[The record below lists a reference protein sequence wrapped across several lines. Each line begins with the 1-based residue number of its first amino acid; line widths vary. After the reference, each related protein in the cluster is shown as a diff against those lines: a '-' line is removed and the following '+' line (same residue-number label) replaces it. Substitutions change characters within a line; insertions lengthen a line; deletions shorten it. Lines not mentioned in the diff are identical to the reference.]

1 MMSNDEHKTLTV
13 DRLFSDPPLLG
24 QAPSQLAFSPDGSVL
39 TFLAVADDD
48 RERLTLWRTD
58 VASGKQ
64 RLWLDPVAINSGGIE
79 TEEEKAAR
87 ERKRLFAHGITSYQ
101 WSPDGKH
108 ILLPID
114 GGGYLF
120 DTTSEQLKRF
130 TTEGTRQTDFQFSP
144 SGKQISFVRGG
155 NLYVYNRASDA
166 ERQITRDASDTV
178 SSGLAEFIAAEEM
191 HRFTG
196 HWWSSDE
203 HRIAFTRVDEA
214 PIPITHR
221 HDVGPDGIT
230 TIAQRYPF
238 TGGPNADVRLGV
250 FDLAAD
256 TASWADWAETS
267 DDYLARVDFSG
278 PALVVQVQSR
288 NQQRLTLKMLDGSRW
303 KTLASEQHNSWINL
317 HDSFTWLPDGER
329 FLWLSERSG
338 NQQLYVGDTNGNL
351 SVVPSN
357 LGRVGEVVWCDD
369 SHALTSGWEDDPTSN
384 HIWRV
389 ALDGGGSVCLSSAG
403 TDAKNWR
410 DSWSDATASQ
420 DGSAIAL
427 RQSNADTP
435 VQITLTDAQAQSA
448 RTLYKTD
455 LNDPAAYGPLLEHHQ
470 PSSFGTIASSSGHD
484 LHYRLTL
491 PKSASADAPC
501 PAIVY
506 VYGGPGVQRVSR
518 AFAPLTNQLFA
529 AQGFAVLELDNR
541 GSSNREKSFEDV
553 IFNHLGDAEVADQV
567 LGAEML
573 GAMAEVD
580 AARIGIFGHSYGG
593 FMTLM
598 CLAKAPDIFAAGV
611 SAAPVTDWT
620 LYDTHYTE
628 RYLGTP
634 EGNPDG
640 YATSAVFAHLDGLK
654 GPLLLMHGMAD
665 DNVLFTNATKLMA
678 ALQQRDIAF
687 ELMTYPGSKHGL
699 QEQWVS
705 IHRFK
710 LICDF
715 FDRHLSKRDRDNQA

>member
-1 MMSNDEHKTLTV
+1 MTSTQSAPTLTV
-13 DRLFSDPPLLG
+13 ERLFSEPPLLG
-24 QAPSQLAFSPDGSVL
+24 QAPSQLAFSPDGSIL
-39 TFLAVADDD
+39 TFLAVAEDD
-48 RERLTLWRTD
+48 RERLTLWRSD
-58 VASGKQ
+58 VESGEQ
-64 RLWLDPVAINSGGIE
+64 RLWLDPVAIANTGAE

-101 WSPDGKH
+101 WSPDGGH

-114 GGGYLF
+114 GAGYLF
-120 DTTSEQLKRF
+120 DTSSEQLRRF
-130 TTEGTRQTDFQFSP
+130 TPEGTRQTDFQFSP
-144 SGKQISFVRGG
+144 SGKQISFVRAG

-166 ERQITRDASDTV
+166 ERQITSDASDTV
-178 SSGLAEFIAAEEM
+178 SNGLAEFIAAEEM

-196 HWWSSDE
+196 HWWSADE

-230 TIAQRYPF
+230 TVAQRYPF
-238 TGGPNADVRLGV
+238 TGGPNAEVKLGV
-250 FDLAAD
+250 FDLAA
-256 TASWADWAETS
+256 AAVSWPDWAEAS

-278 PALVVQVQSR
+278 PALVIQVQSR
-288 NQQRLTLKMLDGSRW
+288 NQQRLTLKMLDGSSW
-303 KTLASEQHNSWINL
+303 KTLADEEQKTWINL
-317 HDSFTWLPDGER
+317 HDGFTWLPDNKR

-338 NQQLYVGDTNGNL
+338 NQQLYVGDTDGNL
-351 SVVPSN
+351 TPVPSN
-357 LGRVGEVVWCDD
+357 LGRVDEIVWCDD
-369 SHALTSGWEDDPTSN
+369 QHAITSGWQEDPTCN

-389 ALDGGGSVCLSSAG
+389 ALDGGGSECLSHGGDEA
-403 TDAKNWR
+403 WR
-410 DSWSDATASQ
+410 ASWNDATASR
-420 DGSAIAL
+420 DGSAVAL
-427 RQSNADTP
+427 RQSNAETP
-435 VQITLTDAQAQSA
+435 VQITLTDTQSQARQV
-448 RTLYKTD
+448 LYKTD
-455 LNDPAAYGPLLEHHQ
+455 LADPSGYGPLLASHRT
-470 PSSFGTIASSSGHD
+470 PSFGSLVSSTGHD

-491 PKSASADAPC
+491 PEGASAESPC
-501 PAIVY
+501 PAVIY

-529 AQGFAVLELDNR
+529 AHGFAVLELDNR

-553 IFNHLGDAEVADQV
+553 IFNHLGEAEVADQV

-573 GAMAEVD
+573 GAMGEVD
-580 AARIGIFGHSYGG
+580 ASRIGIFGHSYGG

-598 CLAKAPDIFAAGV
+598 CLAKAPDVFAAGV

-634 EGNPDG
+634 EGNPEG
-640 YATSAVFAHLDGLK
+640 YEKSAIFAHLDGLK

-678 ALQQRDIAF
+678 ALQERDIAF

-715 FDRHLSKRDRDNQA
+715 FTRHLGTPQ

>member
-1 MMSNDEHKTLTV
+1 MKASDTSNRLTV

-24 QAPSQLAFSPDGSVL
+24 QAPSQLAFSPDGSIL
-39 TFLAVADDD
+39 TFLAVAADD
-48 RERLTLWRTD
+48 RERLTLWRAD
-58 VASGKQ
+58 VRTGEQ
-64 RLWLDPVAINSGGIE
+64 QLWLDPVDINSGGIE

-101 WSPDGKH
+101 WSPDGTK
-108 ILLPID
+108 ILVPID

-120 DTTSEQLKRF
+120 DTTNGRLTLF
-130 TTEGTRQTDFQFSP
+130 TPPGTRQTDFQFSP
-144 SGKQISFVRGG
+144 SGRQISFVRGG
-155 NLYVYNRASDA
+155 NLYVYNRTNEA
-166 ERQITRDASDTV
+166 ERQVTSDASETV
-178 SSGLAEFIAAEEM
+178 SNGLAEFIAAEEM

-196 HWWSSDE
+196 HWWSADE
-203 HRIAFTRVDEA
+203 HRLAFTRVDEA
-214 PIPITHR
+214 PIPVTHR

-256 TASWADWAETS
+256 AVSWVDWAESS

-278 PALVVQVQSR
+278 PALTVQVQSR
-288 NQQRLTLKMLDGSRW
+288 NQQQLTLKMLDGSQW
-303 KTLASEQHNSWINL
+303 QTLASETHDTWINL
-317 HDSFTWLPDGER
+317 HDSFSWLPDGKR

-338 NQQLYVGDTNGNL
+338 NQQMYVGGLEGNL
-351 SVVPSN
+351 SLVPSN

-369 SHALTSGWEDDPTSN
+369 EHALASGWQDDPTSN
-384 HIWRV
+384 HIWHV
-389 ALDGGGSVCLSSAG
+389 ALDSGGSVCLSRGDDGDGS
-403 TDAKNWR
+403 WI
-410 DSWSDATASQ
+410 DSWNDATVSQ
-420 DGSAIAL
+420 DGRVIAL
-427 RQSNADTP
+427 RQSNASTP
-435 VQITLTDAQAQSA
+435 VQIALTNAEAQPA
-448 RTLYKTD
+448 RVLFKTD
-455 LNDPAAYGPLLEHHQ
+455 LSDPRAYGPLLPAHRG
-470 PSSFGTIASSSGHD
+470 SSFGTIASSSGHD

-491 PKSASADAPC
+491 PEHASAESPC

-506 VYGGPGVQRVSR
+506 VYGGPGVQRVTR

-567 LGAEML
+567 LGAEWL
-573 GAMAEVD
+573 GSLAEID
-580 AARIGIFGHSYGG
+580 ASRIGIFGHSYGG

-598 CLAKAPDIFAAGV
+598 CLAKAPDAFAAGI

-640 YATSAVFAHLDGLK
+640 YENSAVFAHLDGLK

-678 ALQQRDIAF
+678 ALQERDIAF

-699 QEQWVS
+699 QERWVAV
-705 IHRFK
+705 HRFK

-715 FDRHLSKRDRDNQA
+715 FRRHLGEQS

>member
-1 MMSNDEHKTLTV
+1 MTSENTHNKLTV
-13 DRLFSDPPLLG
+13 DRLFCEPPLLG
-24 QAPSQLAFSPDGSVL
+24 QAPSQLAFSPDGSIL
-39 TFLAVADDD
+39 TFLAVATDD

-58 VASGKQ
+58 VSTGEQ
-64 RLWLDPVAINSGGIE
+64 RLWLDPVDVQSAGAE
-79 TEEEKAAR
+79 TEEEKANR

-101 WSPDGKH
+101 WSPDGNH
-108 ILLPID
+108 ILVPID

-120 DTTSEQLKRF
+120 DTQSEVLRRF
-130 TTEGTRQTDFQFSP
+130 TPANTRQTEFQFSP

-178 SSGLAEFIAAEEM
+178 TNGLAEFIAAEEM
-191 HRFTG
+191 HRFSG
-196 HWWSSDE
+196 HWWSADE
-203 HRIAFTRVDEA
+203 ARIAFTRVDEA

-230 TIAQRYPF
+230 TMAQRYPF
-238 TGGPNADVRLGV
+238 TGGPNAEVRLGV

-256 TASWADWAETS
+256 SVSWAEWAQDS

-288 NQQRLTLKMLDGSRW
+288 DQQESTLKMHSGSQW
-303 KTLASEQHNSWINL
+303 QTLASETHSSWINL

-329 FLWLSERSG
+329 FIWLSERSG
-338 NQQLYVGDTNGNL
+338 QQQMYVGDTDGNL
-351 SVVPSN
+351 RVVPSN

-369 SHALTSGWEDDPTSN
+369 THALTSGWQDDPTSN

-389 ALDGGGSVCLSSAG
+389 DLDSGSSVCLSSNGA
-403 TDAKNWR
+403 DDWH
-410 DSWSDATASQ
+410 DSWNDATASR

-448 RTLYKTD
+448 RTLYETD
-455 LNDPAAYGPLLEHHQ
+455 LTDPAAYGPLLAAHRAA
-470 PSSFGTIASSSGHD
+470 SFGTITSSSGHD

-491 PKSASADAPC
+491 PESASAASPC

-506 VYGGPGVQRVSR
+506 VYGGPGVQRVTR

-529 AQGFAVLELDNR
+529 AEGFAVLELDNR

-553 IFNHLGDAEVADQV
+553 IFHHLGDAEVADQV
-567 LGAEML
+567 LGAKLL
-573 GAMAEVD
+573 GSMDEVD
-580 AARIGIFGHSYGG
+580 ASRIGVFGHSYGG

-598 CLAKAPDIFAAGV
+598 CLAKAPDVFAAGV

-640 YATSAVFAHLDGLK
+640 YEASAVFAHLGGLK

-678 ALQQRDIAF
+678 ALQERDIAF

-715 FDRHLSKRDRDNQA
+715 FRRHLGEQS